1 MTLLQRDI
9 TTLYRWSQT
18 WQLPLNLSKS
28 KCLVISNKRTPP
40 VCHYNI
46 NNTTLE
52 NVDTFKYLGVLI
64 DSKLK
69 WSAQVNATA
78 SKASRTL
85 NLLRRNLR
93 GSPKSIR
100 ERAYKALV
108 RPHLE
113 FSAPVWAPHQ
123 TKDIVTLEK
132 VQKRAARWATATW
145 NPNTFRWNKSYEE
158 CCGELRWPTLQQRR
172 DWLTLYQTYKIVNH
186 LDCLDFDTY
195 YSHSASST
203 RSHNLSLECKTSR
216 INSYRYSFFIKNPF
230 LWNTLPYSVSSST
243 SYNCFKRSLFSHFVK
258 SS

>member
-1 MTLLQRDI
+1 MN
-9 TTLYRWSQT
+9 S
-18 WQLPLNLSKS
+18 S

-78 SKASRTL
+78 SKEVE
-85 NLLRRNLR
+85 
-93 GSPKSIR
+93 PSISC
-100 ERAYKALV
+100 EGALEALV
-108 RPHLE
+108 SPSGIEPIKLLFVRTWSFLHLH
-113 FSAPVWAPHQ
+113 VWAPHQ
-123 TKDIVTLEK
+123 TKDIATPEK

-172 DWLTLYQTYKIVNH
+172 DWLTLYRH
-186 LDCLDFDTY
+186 
-195 YSHSASST
+195 
-203 RSHNLSLECKTSR
+203 
-216 INSYRYSFFIKNPF
+216 IK
-230 LWNTLPYSVSSST
+230 
-243 SYNCFKRSLFSHFVK
+243 
-258 SS
+258 

>member
-9 TTLYRWSQT
+9 TTLYRWSP

-28 KCLVISNKRTPP
+28 KCLVISNEHTPP

-52 NVDTFKYLGVLI
+52 NEDTFKYLGVLI
-64 DSKLK
+64 VSKLK

-93 GSPKSIR
+93 GSPNSIR
-100 ERAYKALV
+100 DRAYKALV

-123 TKDIVTLEK
+123 NIATLEK
-132 VQKRAARWATATW
+132 VQKRAH
-145 NPNTFRWNKSYEE
+145 NGQLQP
-158 CCGELRWPTLQQRR
+158 GTL
-172 DWLTLYQTYKIVNH
+172 T
-186 LDCLDFDTY
+186 
-195 YSHSASST
+195 HSV
-203 RSHNLSLECKTSR
+203 R
-216 INSYRYSFFIKNPF
+216 INHMKSAVVNYDGPLYNNTGTGLLCTRHIK
-230 LWNTLPYSVSSST
+230 
-243 SYNCFKRSLFSHFVK
+243 
-258 SS
+258 